1 MIILSPYDVPRAW
14 NRMLVG
20 GYELPGVMISVDGVV
35 RAYDWVVQKGTGTSG
50 AASVYRGVLLTETMT
65 VVHEIPRTEMFVE
78 LQRAIPLIIPP
89 EGQKAPTHNVGN
101 QIFAFVGIKRIAIRE
116 YGIKPSAGNSWQV
129 TTKWIE
135 YSPVAPTKTG
145 SADPAKDSATTPGG
159 GDPAIVSLQQQAND
173 LTKKFTGGMT

>member
-1 MIILSPYDVPRAW
+1 MIIISPYDFPEAW
-14 NRMLVG
+14 NRLVIG
-20 GYELPGVMISVDGVV
+20 GYTLPGLMISVDGVE

-78 LQRAIPLIIPP
+78 LQKAIPLIVPP
-89 EGQKAPTHNVGN
+89 IGQKAPTHNVKN
-101 QIFAFVGIKRIAIRE
+101 QIFEFVGIDRIALRS

-135 YSPVAPTKTG
+135 YSPTAPTKTG
-145 SADPAKDSATTPGG
+145 SADPAKDGATTPA
-159 GDPAIVSLQQQAND
+159 GDPQIVSLQKQAD
-173 LTKKFTGGMT
+173 ALTKGFVGGMT